1 MILLFALSLVEIN
14 VKPFHLKFRFDT
26 FSFFLK
32 NKIWLILSIP
42 FFIVLISGFWSD
54 DLNYWTERLRIRMPF
69 LFLPLA
75 FAGLP
80 TFSKRQYLGLFY
92 VLFVLMLASTVGVLI
107 NYALHFDEMNLKM
120 GMGQAIK
127 TPIGH
132 IRFSLLMAISSISGI
147 LLYQQQFAWR
157 YAWERSFLVVGSL
170 FLFIAMHIL
179 SVRTGLGVLYAT
191 ILMLGFRY
199 VLQSKRYAL
208 GLVVGLFLAV
218 LPYLAYQYIPSFQQK
233 FNYSRYDLGQ
243 YQTGNGEN
251 YSDAER
257 IISIEAGL
265 TIGNQHPF
273 FGVGTGDV
281 KIALDTFYQHRYPTQ
296 LVKVPHNQ
304 FVMIYAET
312 GSWGVCL
319 FCLSIFYPLFYQKK
333 YRDPFFLTVTTI
345 VILSFLVESTIEIAV
360 GTAIYAFFVVVGTN
374 QNKT

>member
-1 MILLFALSLVEIN
+1 MILLFALSLVEIST
-14 VKPFHLKFRFDT
+14 KPFQLKFCSET
-26 FSFFLK
+26 ITSFYK

-42 FFIVLISGFWSD
+42 FFIVLISGLWSD
-54 DLNYWTERLRIRMPF
+54 DLSYWLERLRIRMPF

-92 VLFVLMLASTVGVLI
+92 LLFILMIVSTLGVLI

-147 LLYQQQFAWR
+147 LLYQEKFTWR
-157 YAWERSFLVVGSL
+157 YTWERSFLLLGSL

-191 ILMLGFRY
+191 ILILGFRH
-199 VLQSKRYAL
+199 VLYSKRYVL
-208 GLVVGLFLAV
+208 GLVVGLFLAM
-218 LPYLAYQYIPSFQQK
+218 LPYLAYQYIPSFKQK

-265 TIGNQHPF
+265 AIGKQHPF
-273 FGVGTGDV
+273 IGVGTGDV
-281 KIALDTFYQHRYPTQ
+281 KMALDTFYQQHYPTQ

-312 GSWGVCL
+312 GLLGVGL
-319 FCLSIFYPLFYQKK
+319 FCLSLFFPLFYKKK
-333 YRDPFFLTVTTI
+333 YRDPFFLTIHTI
-345 VILSFLVESTIEIAV
+345 LILSFLVESTIEIAV
-360 GTAIYAFFVVVGTN
+360 GTAIYAFL
-374 QNKT
+374 